1 MRAAG
6 PRTATRSATSPPLIA
21 DRASVAVAENRTKR
35 AGSRESVEASA
46 GMGIPGAGNQR
57 EAEIARYGPLV
68 RRVAAQLLTRLPPSV
83 ELDDLVQAGMIGL
96 CDSLARFRTGLGAQF
111 ETFAMQRIRGAML
124 DELRD
129 ADWLPRSVRRSQR
142 AIDGAVR
149 RLEQHLQRAPV
160 EREVAEALGL
170 PLDEYRQMLGQARGA
185 QLVHLDE
192 LGEHDAEEPFVER
205 GPGTE
210 SGDLSQMLRDE
221 RFRDALA
228 AALAELPERE
238 RAVMRMYYDQ
248 ELNLKQIGACL
259 GVTESR
265 VSQLHG
271 RAVARLRVKLS
282 GWV

>member
-46 GMGIPGAGNQR
+46 GMRIPGAGNQR

-160 EREVAEALGL
+160 EREVAEALGAHPDIESITVYGVEL
-170 PLDEYRQMLGQARGA
+170 PGEEGRAGMAAIALKPGRSFDPGSFYELASTSLPAYARP
-185 QLVHLDE
+185 LFVRI
-192 LGEHDAEEPFVER
+192 LGEADITSTFKLRKTDLQKMGALPGPDGSAVYALDAAHRTYVPR
-205 GPGTE
+205 
-210 SGDLSQMLRDE
+210 S
-221 RFRDALA
+221 
-228 AALAELPERE
+228 
-238 RAVMRMYYDQ
+238 
-248 ELNLKQIGACL
+248 
-259 GVTESR
+259 
-265 VSQLHG
+265 
-271 RAVARLRVKLS
+271 
-282 GWV
+282 